1 VELVRPAAPDPEVVE
16 KAVRRQFSASY
27 KLGVLRE
34 ADGCREPGEIGAL
47 LRREG
52 LYSSHLAAW
61 RRQRAAGELASLSP
75 HKRGRKAK
83 KRNPLQRRLAQLER
97 DKARLTQ
104 RLQQAE
110 LIIEFQKKVSEILG
124 IPLGSKET
132 SEDESSTLVQRLLSG
147 QRAVLH
153 ARSPRC
159 PLSASM
165 RNHQLESRM
174 REIRLSGSEG
184 GGGGE

>member
-1 VELVRPAAPDPEVVE
+1 M
-16 KAVRRQFSASY
+16 
-27 KLGVLRE
+27 
-34 ADGCREPGEIGAL
+34 
-47 LRREG
+47 
-52 LYSSHLAAW
+52 
-61 RRQRAAGELASLSP
+61 
-75 HKRGRKAK
+75 
-83 KRNPLQRRLAQLER
+83 QRRLAQLER

-132 SEDESSTLVQRLLSG
+132 SEDESSTLAQRLLSG

-174 REIRLSGSEG
+174 REIRPSGSEG
-184 GGGGE
+184 GGDGHLPSLPTPIDGLVFVAAGRYTSIHRVVTGLRGALWAGCRFRAG

>member
-1 VELVRPAAPDPEVVE
+1 VGLVRPVAPNPEVVE
-16 KAVRRQFSASY
+16 KPVRRRFSAAY
-27 KLGVLRE
+27 KLAVLRE

-61 RRQRAAGELASLSP
+61 RRQRETGLLAGLSP

-83 KRNPLQRRLAQLER
+83 EHNPLQRRLAQLER

-132 SEDESSTLVQRLLSG
+132 SEDES
-147 QRAVLH
+147 
-153 ARSPRC
+153 
-159 PLSASM
+159 
-165 RNHQLESRM
+165 
-174 REIRLSGSEG
+174 
-184 GGGGE
+184 